1 MTLLPLILLLI
12 TLLSSSVVLFLYT
25 GGKFDKKTLKYA
37 GVMAALG
44 AVTGAIGWVLL
55 QHAEIPLFYV
65 FLLGLVLF
73 LVIGSFH
80 TVTLYD
86 LFWASRD
93 PGSWKKDSLA
103 KEAGFTGGLAAV
115 MLLLFAL
122 VFGYLTQKWEVAA
135 SMWALLLAFPLP
147 FILLKAFDFMLQVPR
162 PEFDKKWFYEI
173 FPFDET
179 QWKRENLVS
188 VGFVVADSQANEQK
202 WFPKKARFSIVIPK
216 DQELRLIY
224 RLALRE
230 YHQKNP
236 SVPVQELGYE
246 HNPPAFW
253 WLFKIPFVLWKPRT
267 WRRLPRYLDPY
278 ESIANNHLQNGDFIT
293 VKRMPAG

>member
-1 MTLLPLILLLI
+1 MTLFSLLLLLA
-12 TLLSSSVVLFLYT
+12 TVLSSGVVLFLYP
-25 GGKFDKKTLKYA
+25 GGKLDKKTGRYAAILAAIGAVA
-37 GVMAALG
+37 GV
-44 AVTGAIGWVLL
+44 IGWLLL

-65 FLLGLVLF
+65 FLLCLLLF
-73 LVIGSFH
+73 LVVGGFH

-86 LFWASRD
+86 LFWATRD
-93 PGSWKKDSLA
+93 PDSWKKDSLA
-103 KEAGFTGGLAAV
+103 KETGFTVALAAV
-115 MLLLFAL
+115 MVLVFVL
-122 VFGYLTQKWEVAA
+122 VFGYLTQNWQVAA

-147 FILLKAFDFMLQVPR
+147 FIFLKSFDLLLQVPR

-188 VGFVVADSQANEQK
+188 VGFEVADSVANENK
-202 WFPKKARFSIVIPK
+202 WFGTKARFSIVIPR

-230 YHQKNP
+230 YHQRNP

-246 HNPPAFW
+246 HTPPTFW
-253 WLFKIPFVLWKPRT
+253 WLFKIPFVLWKPST

-278 ESIANNHLQNGDFIT
+278 ETIANNHLRNGDFIA
-293 VKRMPAG
+293 VKRMPTG

>member
-1 MTLLPLILLLI
+1 MTLFSLILLLATI
-12 TLLSSSVVLFLYT
+12 LSSGVVLFLYT
-25 GGKFDKKTLKYA
+25 GGKFDKKSVRYTGIL
-37 GVMAALG
+37 AALG
-44 AVTGAIGWVLL
+44 AATGAIGWLLL
-55 QHAEIPLFYV
+55 QHAGISLFYV
-65 FLLGLVLF
+65 FLLCLLLF

-86 LFWASRD
+86 LFWATRD
-93 PGSWKKDSLA
+93 PESWKKDSLA
-103 KEAGFTGGLAAV
+103 KETGFTLGVAAV
-115 MLLLFAL
+115 MVLLFAL
-122 VFGYLTQKWEVAA
+122 VFGYLTRKWEVAA

-188 VGFVVADSQANEQK
+188 VGFVVADSVANERK
-202 WFPKKARFSIVIPK
+202 WFSTKARFSIVIPK

-246 HNPPAFW
+246 HNPPTFW
-253 WLFKIPFVLWKPRT
+253 WLFKIPFVLWKPST

-278 ESIANNHLQNGDFIT
+278 ETIANNHLQNGDFIS